1 LRFYFRPL
9 LRLAFAL
16 AGVYCGNAALGDSYA
31 VQPRDPASC
40 PQLQYTNELPP
51 VVADQNL
58 VLDADHVQAT
68 QSGLSRFTG
77 AVHISQDGR
86 AFAAEALDYDGP
98 DKHVSINT
106 ESLFRD
112 PRLVIKSEHADFDM
126 GSHTGEFQDT
136 HFTLISADGRGTA
149 DRIFITGSNTA
160 ELDHITYTSCS
171 LGDEAWLMSARKLK
185 LDEDAGIGT
194 ARDAVLHFQ
203 QVPVLYL
210 PYLEY
215 PIDNERHTGLL
226 APIFG
231 ESSQRGFDLRL
242 PIYLNLAPN
251 YDAIITPRYMTDR
264 GAQIEG
270 DSRYLFAHQEGSFHG
285 EYMPD
290 DSETGHERDYVDFS
304 HQGRLSE
311 RIGLEAHYANV
322 SDLEYFTDLGG
333 AYGLSATPYLARG
346 ATLIY
351 QAPAAYS
358 ITALIEN
365 YQQISTQLLGIDDPY
380 TRLPQIRLQAL
391 TPGNWYDV
399 RAGFDGEFTNFV
411 RDNASVEGLRLIG
424 KPYLRWDTD
433 HNAWFASAQ
442 SEVNYTAY
450 SLTGPLEGQP
460 AQPRRT
466 LPLFSTD
473 GGLRFERETGNG
485 MLQILEPHLQYLVVP
500 YRNQDQLPLFDTGQP
515 DFDFPQ
521 LFALNRYSGNDRIAD
536 ANQMTSALT
545 TRFIDP
551 DSGLQKLTA
560 SFGEVYYFRPP
571 KVDLPGVDLPSS
583 GSSDLIGET
592 TFQINRR
599 WSTNAELEVA
609 PQLDRIGRSEID
621 LRYRQPDAGL
631 LGQRLDLAYRYR
643 EGQLEET
650 DIAFSTPIIANWRI
664 ASQFKYSL
672 RQDKALDSFVGLEY
686 QTCCWAA
693 RGTYRRYLSSTNGN
707 VGVFSN
713 GVYFQLELKG
723 LTRLGSG
730 FDPLLPALDPDAT
743 IVGPRASKV
752 LP

>member
-1 LRFYFRPL
+1 
-9 LRLAFAL
+9 LAVAV
-16 AGVYCGNAALGDSYA
+16 AGVYCGDAALADSYA
-31 VQPRDPASC
+31 AQPRDPASC

-68 QSGLSRFTG
+68 QSGLSRLTG
-77 AVHISQDGR
+77 AVHVSHDGR

-126 GSHTGEFQDT
+126 GSNTGEFQET

-171 LGDEAWLMSARKLK
+171 LGDEAWLMSARKLR

-194 ARDAVLHFQ
+194 ARDMVLHFQ
-203 QVPVLYL
+203 QVPILYL

-215 PIDNERHTGLL
+215 PIDNERHSGML

-251 YDAIITPRYMTDR
+251 YDAILTPRYMTDR

-270 DSRYLFAHQEGSFHG
+270 DSRYLFAHQEGTFHG
-285 EYMPD
+285 EYLPD
-290 DSETGHERDYVDFS
+290 DNETGHERDYVDFS

-380 TRLPQIRLQAL
+380 TRLPQVRLQAL
-391 TPGNWYDV
+391 TPGDWHGA

-424 KPYLRWDTD
+424 RPYLRWDTD

-442 SEVNYTAY
+442 GDVNYTAY
-450 SLTGPLEGQP
+450 SLTGPLEGEP

-466 LPLFSTD
+466 LPLFSAD
-473 GGLRFERETGNG
+473 GGLRFERETGNN

-560 SFGEVYYFRPP
+560 SFGEIYYFRPSR
-571 KVDLPGVDLPSS
+571 VDVPGVALPSS

-592 TFQINRR
+592 TYQINRR

-631 LGQRLDLAYRYR
+631 QGQRLDLAYRYR

-650 DIAFSTPIIANWRI
+650 DVAFSTPIITNWRI

-693 RGTYRRYLSSTNGN
+693 RGTYRRYLSSSNNN

>member
-1 LRFYFRPL
+1 
-9 LRLAFAL
+9 
-16 AGVYCGNAALGDSYA
+16 
-31 VQPRDPASC
+31 
-40 PQLQYTNELPP
+40 
-51 VVADQNL
+51 
-58 VLDADHVQAT
+58 
-68 QSGLSRFTG
+68 
-77 AVHISQDGR
+77 
-86 AFAAEALDYDGP
+86 
-98 DKHVSINT
+98 
-106 ESLFRD
+106 
-112 PRLVIKSEHADFDM
+112 
-126 GSHTGEFQDT
+126 
-136 HFTLISADGRGTA
+136 
-149 DRIFITGSNTA
+149 
-160 ELDHITYTSCS
+160 
-171 LGDEAWLMSARKLK
+171 
-185 LDEDAGIGT
+185 
-194 ARDAVLHFQ
+194 
-203 QVPVLYL
+203 
-210 PYLEY
+210 
-215 PIDNERHTGLL
+215 
-226 APIFG
+226 
-231 ESSQRGFDLRL
+231 
-242 PIYLNLAPN
+242 
-251 YDAIITPRYMTDR
+251 
-264 GAQIEG
+264 
-270 DSRYLFAHQEGSFHG
+270 
-285 EYMPD
+285 
-290 DSETGHERDYVDFS
+290 
-304 HQGRLSE
+304 
-311 RIGLEAHYANV
+311 
-322 SDLEYFTDLGG
+322 
-333 AYGLSATPYLARG
+333 
-346 ATLIY
+346 
-351 QAPAAYS
+351 
-358 ITALIEN
+358 
-365 YQQISTQLLGIDDPY
+365 
-380 TRLPQIRLQAL
+380 
-391 TPGNWYDV
+391 
-399 RAGFDGEFTNFV
+399 
-411 RDNASVEGLRLIG
+411 
-424 KPYLRWDTD
+424 
-433 HNAWFASAQ
+433 
-442 SEVNYTAY
+442 
-450 SLTGPLEGQP
+450 
-460 AQPRRT
+460 

-473 GGLRFERETGNG
+473 GGLRFERETGG
-485 MLQILEPHLQYLVVP
+485 GILQILEPHLQYLVVP